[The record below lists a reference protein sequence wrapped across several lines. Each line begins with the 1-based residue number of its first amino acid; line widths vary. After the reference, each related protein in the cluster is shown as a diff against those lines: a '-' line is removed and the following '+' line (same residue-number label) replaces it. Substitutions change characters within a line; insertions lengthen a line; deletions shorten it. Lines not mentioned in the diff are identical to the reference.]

1 MDKIVKFRY
10 IKVFKM
16 KYLKNIVGFAFI
28 ILFLSV
34 FILVISLKNLNTI
47 SRLLLLLVLQSSILI
62 INMLIRPL
70 LEKKIKK

>member
-1 MDKIVKFRY
+1 
-10 IKVFKM
+10 M

-70 LEKKIKK
+70 LEKKTKK

>member
-1 MDKIVKFRY
+1 
-10 IKVFKM
+10 M

-47 SRLLLLLVLQSSILI
+47 SRLLLFLVLQSSILI

-70 LEKKIKK
+70 LEKKTKK